1 MKRYS
6 IESQITEVDTTAHKV
21 LHESNSIT
29 TARAFVLGYLA
40 GNDLERNEQVKIQD
54 TARDVTLYVGA
65 PS

>member
-1 MKRYS
+1 MKRYA
-6 IESQITEVDTTAHKV
+6 IETQITEADATAYRV
-21 LHESNSIT
+21 LHTSNSIA

-54 TARDVTLYVGA
+54 TARDVTLFIGA

>member
-1 MKRYS
+1 MKRYA
-6 IESQITEVDTTAHKV
+6 IETQITEADAAAHRV

-40 GNDLERNEQVKIQD
+40 GNDLEKNQQVKIHD

-65 PS
+65 PL

>member
-1 MKRYS
+1 MKRYA
-6 IESQITEVDTTAHKV
+6 IETQITEADAASLRV

-40 GNDLERNEQVKIQD
+40 GNDLEKNQQVKIHD

-65 PS
+65 PL

>member
-1 MKRYS
+1 MKRYA
-6 IESQITEVDTTAHKV
+6 IETQITDRETVAYRV
-21 LHESNSIT
+21 LHESNSIA

-54 TARDVTLYVGA
+54 TARDVTLFIGA

>member
-1 MKRYS
+1 MKRYA
-6 IESQITEVDTTAHKV
+6 IESQITDRETVAHRV

-40 GNDLERNEQVKIQD
+40 GKDLEKNQQVKIHD

>member
-1 MKRYS
+1 MKRYA
-6 IESQITEVDTTAHKV
+6 IETQIIDREAVAYKV
-21 LHESNSIT
+21 LHESNSIA

-40 GNDLERNEQVKIQD
+40 GNDLAGNEQVKIQD